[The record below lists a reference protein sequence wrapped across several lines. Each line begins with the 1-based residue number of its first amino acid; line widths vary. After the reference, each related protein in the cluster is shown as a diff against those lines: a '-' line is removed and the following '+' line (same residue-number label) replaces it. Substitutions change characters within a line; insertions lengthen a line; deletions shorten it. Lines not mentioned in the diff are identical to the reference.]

1 MEKRSHRFVE
11 THDGFIGFGMDRKSD
26 EEALVYY
33 LQAFSDDA
41 LMEAIVPRM
50 TDMEINDLFSRISGL
65 LRKHLSEPEYHR
77 LFLKE

>member
-1 MEKRSHRFVE
+1 MEKRSHRFIE
-11 THDGFIGFGMDRKSD
+11 KHDGFVGFGMDRKSD

-41 LMEAIVPRM
+41 LMKVIVPRM
-50 TDMEINDLFSRISGL
+50 TDAEINDLFSRISAL
-65 LRKHLSEPEYHR
+65 LRKHLTEPEYHR

>member
-11 THDGFIGFGMDRKSD
+11 THDGFVGFGMDRKSD